1 MVSLRQY
8 LTDILRFHN
17 PQLTLDKAR
26 RQRLDTDTGTRQMH
40 EDRRQRLGVEPMRHR
55 HKQSGAGHVFTKK
68 RNKDRKSQKT
78 GRNRQDQRK
87 TEDVNRPNK
96 ENMKTILHSNIPGS
110 CLIKASC
117 RKHCFVLQKKHKYF
131 ILTK

>member
-1 MVSLRQY
+1 
-8 LTDILRFHN
+8 
-17 PQLTLDKAR
+17 
-26 RQRLDTDTGTRQMH
+26 
-40 EDRRQRLGVEPMRHR
+40 MRHR

-117 RKHCFVLQKKHKYF
+117 RKQFCFAYVVFGKKKHKYF
-131 ILTK
+131 ILAK